1 MTKKKK
7 EMQSRIREDI
17 DEKSTTQTIKQA
29 IQWSTS
35 VALNTHS

>member
-1 MTKKKK
+1 MQ
-7 EMQSRIREDI
+7 MQSRIREDI